1 MNIYVQSSGR
11 EHGCYWLAKEKT
23 RFESGKIHNFP
34 IFQKASCLINTQDC
48 SLVLY
53 RLEGKLLLFM
63 TGLKTQRQNRIHQ
76 YISNCIAWIADSDD
90 EIILREICVLA
101 LNNNFQRINNAIV
114 NSTDSR
120 EFEVNWTAIEGLI
133 EVSRATYKSLPYQ
146 ELQAKIARVSD
157 ARKQE
162 LAETLMKYNLPS
174 RDGAL
179 VVVTTTKNKE
189 ILEKARIW
197 RALSSDDRIGEDWQT
212 TSRNIFQKLVYLI
225 SRILR
230 NLKRIFIRH

>member
-1 MNIYVQSSGR
+1 
-11 EHGCYWLAKEKT
+11 
-23 RFESGKIHNFP
+23 
-34 IFQKASCLINTQDC
+34 
-48 SLVLY
+48 
-53 RLEGKLLLFM
+53 
-63 TGLKTQRQNRIHQ
+63 
-76 YISNCIAWIADSDD
+76 
-90 EIILREICVLA
+90 
-101 LNNNFQRINNAIV
+101 
-114 NSTDSR
+114 
-120 EFEVNWTAIEGLI
+120 
-133 EVSRATYKSLPYQ
+133 
-146 ELQAKIARVSD
+146 
-157 ARKQE
+157 
-162 LAETLMKYNLPS
+162 MKYNLPS